1 MDQKFDIFGQV
12 DSKKSWPKPFPI
24 YIGNVLGQPF
34 WNLIM
39 SYLVIFDFK
48 KSWPKTFPIYIGN
61 VLGQPILKKNQLTIP
76 PDPSRVY
83 IYTRRVR
90 GYCELIF
97 FQNGL
102 TQNVS
107 YIYRKRFGSTLF
119 EIENYQITHDQIS
132 KGLTQNVSYIY
143 RKRFGSTLF
152 GINLAKNVEFL
163 VHFYFTSSTFASL
176 AQIFF

>member
-1 MDQKFDIFGQV
+1 MKISRFQ
-12 DSKKSWPKPFPI
+12 
-24 YIGNVLGQPF
+24 
-34 WNLIM
+34 
-39 SYLVIFDFK
+39 DF
-48 KSWPKTFPIYIGN
+48 Y
-61 VLGQPILKKNQLTIP
+61 
-76 PDPSRVY
+76 
-83 IYTRRVR
+83 
-90 GYCELIF
+90 IF
-97 FQNGL
+97 FQKGL

-176 AQIFF
+176 AQIFFKKMFFLIANDIFKKKLKINEFWAPKNNIFP